1 MEYVT
6 IFPATHFMTNKEK
19 LEESIKRIKSEL
31 DERVAYFNN
40 QNKLLETERIKL
52 RTNYDLEMLEEIGTC
67 SGVENYSRHMSL
79 REEGETPATLIDF
92 FGDDFLMIID
102 ESHVT
107 LPQVRGMYNG
117 DRSRKQ
123 NLVDYGFRLPSA
135 LDNRPLMFEEFEKK
149 LDKVIYLSATPG
161 DYELNLGYPLVEQI
175 IRPTYLLD
183 PVIEIR
189 NPYGQMDDIYN
200 EIKQRIEKNQ
210 RVLITTLTIRMSE
223 DLTDYLKGLGLKVTY
238 LHSEIKA
245 LERIEILRNLRLG
258 VYDVVVGINLLREG
272 LDLPEV
278 SLVIILDADKTGFLR
293 SDTAL
298 IQTIGRA
305 ARHVNGKAIMYADT
319 ISDAMRAAIDETNR
333 RREKQ
338 IAYNKAHGIEP
349 VSIVK
354 AIHDLT
360 ERVRVEAREAISPTE
375 AVEGL
380 PSDEL
385 ERIIYELE
393 AQMKQAAANLEFE
406 KAALLRDQIFELREL
421 LVLQTTGRR
430 DVPIWEQ
437 DRVMPIADIPD
448 EAP

>member
-1 MEYVT
+1 
-6 IFPATHFMTNKEK
+6 
-19 LEESIKRIKSEL
+19 
-31 DERVAYFNN
+31 
-40 QNKLLETERIKL
+40 
-52 RTNYDLEMLEEIGTC
+52 
-67 SGVENYSRHMSL
+67 
-79 REEGETPATLIDF
+79 
-92 FGDDFLMIID
+92 
-102 ESHVT
+102 
-107 LPQVRGMYNG
+107 MYHG
-117 DRSRKQ
+117 DRSRKET
-123 NLVDYGFRLPSA
+123 LVEYGFRLPSA
-135 LDNRPLMFEEFEKK
+135 MDNRPLSFDEF
-149 LDKVIYLSATPG
+149 LQRINQVIYTSATPG
-161 DYELNLGYPLVEQI
+161 PFELQHSAQVVEQI
-175 IRPTYLLD
+175 IRPTGLVDPEVEVRPVEGQIDDLLA
-183 PVIEIR
+183 EI
-189 NPYGQMDDIYN
+189 
-200 EIKQRIEKNQ
+200 NQ
-210 RVLITTLTIRMSE
+210 RVERGERTLVTTLTKKMAEKLS
-223 DLTDYLKGLGLKVTY
+223 DYLMEMGVKVSY
-238 LHSEIKA
+238 LHSEVDT
-245 LERIEILRNLRLG
+245 LERVQILRDLRMG

-278 SLVIILDADKTGFLR
+278 SLVAILDADKTGFLR